1 MILLDMECIAEKY
14 SKILKYTIMNFAS
27 DILESEQVVGAY
39 YHLDKNVVNTLTN
52 NILRWV
58 YLFNYCWL

>member
-52 NILRWV
+52 NILR
-58 YLFNYCWL
+58 